1 MSRSALHTAGVVRVA
16 GGARE
21 QYDAMS
27 LLAVAVRTFNDRGY
41 DGTSMTDLAAAAG
54 ISKSSIYH
62 HFASKEQLLNLA
74 VSRALDSLFQVLE
87 EPAALE
93 GAAIARVKHVVRRT
107 VEVLIAELP
116 SVTLLLRVRGNTK
129 TERWAMERRREFDR
143 RVATMVEQAAQAS
156 DLRTDIDPRLATRLL
171 FGMVNSI
178 SEWYQTDVDH
188 DPLEI
193 AAAATEL
200 AFRGLQ
206 QPHA

>member
-1 MSRSALHTAGVVRVA
+1 
-16 GGARE
+16 
-21 QYDAMS
+21 MS

>member
-1 MSRSALHTAGVVRVA
+1 VVRVA
-16 GGARE
+16 GGTRE
-21 QYDAMS
+21 QYDATS

-41 DGTSMTDLAAAAG
+41 DGTSMSDLATAAG

-74 VSRALDSLFQVLE
+74 VSRALDSLFLVLE
-87 EPAALE
+87 EPGAVE

-116 SVTLLLRVRGNTK
+116 SVTLLLRVRGNTD
-129 TERWAMERRREFDR
+129 TERWAMEQRREFDR
-143 RVATMVEQAAQAS
+143 RVATLFEQAAQAH
-156 DLRTDIDPRLATRLL
+156 DLRAEIDPRLATRLL

-178 SEWYQTDVDH
+178 SEWYRSDADH
-188 DPLEI
+188 DPSVI

-200 AFRGLQ
+200 AFGGLLQ
-206 QPHA
+206 THP